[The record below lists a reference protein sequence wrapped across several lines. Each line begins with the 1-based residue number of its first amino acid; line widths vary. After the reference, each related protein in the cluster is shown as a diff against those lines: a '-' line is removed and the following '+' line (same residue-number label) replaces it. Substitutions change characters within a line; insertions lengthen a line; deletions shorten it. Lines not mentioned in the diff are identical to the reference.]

1 MKNWNIARIIRLIAG
16 IGFGVYA
23 IVGKEYILLLIAGLL
38 LIQAVFNISCCG
50 AGGCSP
56 DGSKQQEVY
65 KGQIKKYKG

>member
-1 MKNWNIARIIRLIAG
+1 MKNWDTVRIIRLIAG

-38 LIQAVFNISCCG
+38 LMQAVFNISCCG
-50 AGGCSP
+50 AGGCSSG
-56 DGSKQQEVY
+56 GSKQQEVY